1 MNSQES
7 QGPCLLS
14 GSGADEIRIDLV
26 TGSVWKVGRSRQS
39 NIVLDDE
46 MVSRSHAMIRR
57 TGDEFLLIDLGSRN
71 GAYLNGRRVSVPV
84 YLKDQDKV
92 TFGEH
97 EFTFSYPEAVSK
109 QVRTNLEDTHRTE
122 ATQVLFSLQQITVLV
137 VDIRDFTGLSQL
149 LDEAK
154 LAQTIGSWIRRAG
167 SILQDEGS
175 WGQKY
180 IGDAIMA
187 VWVHQS
193 GESDAGPICHAFAA
207 LSKLVEV
214 TAGLQ
219 AEFELSRPV
228 QIGAGLNTDNA
239 SIGNIGSGDFA
250 DYTALGDGVNKTFRL
265 ETASKQAGRDLL
277 LGPAT
282 FAYIQKAAGDLFEEK
297 TVELKG
303 YADPAPAHALMYEK
317 LPEVIELLRKAM
329 EKQNE

>member
-1 MNSQES
+1 MNSQEP
-7 QGPCLLS
+7 QGPRLLS
-14 GSGADEIRIDLV
+14 GSAADEIKIDLV
-26 TGSVWKVGRSRQS
+26 TGSVWKVGRSRS
-39 NIVLDDE
+39 SDIVLDDE
-46 MVSRSHAMIRR
+46 MVSRSHAMIQR
-57 TGDEFLLIDLGSRN
+57 TGEEFLLIDLGSRN
-71 GAYLNGRRVSVPV
+71 GAYLNGRRVSVPL

-92 TFGEH
+92 TFGER

-109 QVRTNLEDTHRTE
+109 QVRMSLENTHRTE

-137 VDIRDFTGLSQL
+137 VDIKDFTGLSQL

-167 SILQDEGS
+167 GILQDEGS

-180 IGDAIMA
+180 IGDAVMA
-187 VWVHQS
+187 VWVHQRDES
-193 GESDAGPICHAFAA
+193 GLGPIYHAFAA
-207 LSKLVEV
+207 LSQLVEA

-219 AEFELSRPV
+219 AEFELSRSV
-228 QIGAGLNTDNA
+228 QIGAGLNTDTA
-239 SIGNIGSGDFA
+239 SIGNIGSSDFA

-265 ETASKQAGRDLL
+265 ESASKQFGRDLL

-282 FAYIQKAAGDLFEEK
+282 FAYIQEAAGDLFEEK

-317 LPEVIELLRKAM
+317 LPEVIELLRRAM
-329 EKQNE
+329 ENRNE

>member
-1 MNSQES
+1 M
-7 QGPCLLS
+7 
-14 GSGADEIRIDLV
+14 
-26 TGSVWKVGRSRQS
+26 
-39 NIVLDDE
+39 
-46 MVSRSHAMIRR
+46 
-57 TGDEFLLIDLGSRN
+57 
-71 GAYLNGRRVSVPV
+71 
-84 YLKDQDKV
+84 
-92 TFGEH
+92 
-97 EFTFSYPEAVSK
+97 
-109 QVRTNLEDTHRTE
+109 EDTHRTE

-193 GESDAGPICHAFAA
+193 GESDVGPICHAFAA

-219 AEFELSRPV
+219 AEFELSRLV

-265 ETASKQAGRDLL
+265 ETASKQAGHDLL

-282 FAYIQKAAGDLFEEK
+282 FAYIKEAAGDLFEEK

-303 YADPAPAHALMYEK
+303 YADPAPVHALMYEK
-317 LPEVIELLRKAM
+317 LPEVIELLRRAM

>member
-1 MNSQES
+1 MNSQEP
-7 QGPCLLS
+7 QGPRLLS
-14 GSGADEIRIDLV
+14 GSAADEIKIDLV
-26 TGSVWKVGRSRQS
+26 TGSVWKVGRSRS
-39 NIVLDDE
+39 SDIVLDDE
-46 MVSRSHAMIRR
+46 MVSRSHAMIQR
-57 TGDEFLLIDLGSRN
+57 TGEEFLLIDLGSRN
-71 GAYLNGRRVSVPV
+71 GAYLNGRRVSVPL

-92 TFGEH
+92 TFGER

-109 QVRTNLEDTHRTE
+109 QVRMSLEDTHRTE

-137 VDIRDFTGLSQL
+137 VDIKDFTGLSQL

-167 SILQDEGS
+167 GILQDEGS

-180 IGDAIMA
+180 IGDAVMA
-187 VWVHQS
+187 VWVHQRDES
-193 GESDAGPICHAFAA
+193 GLGPIYHAFAA
-207 LSKLVEV
+207 LSQLVEA

-228 QIGAGLNTDNA
+228 QIGAGLNTDTA
-239 SIGNIGSGDFA
+239 SIGNIGSSDFA

-265 ETASKQAGRDLL
+265 ESASKQFGRDLL

-282 FAYIQKAAGDLFEEK
+282 FAYIQEAAGDLFEEK

-317 LPEVIELLRKAM
+317 LPEVIELLRRAM
-329 EKQNE
+329 ENRNE